1 MGFFDCAQNDKRVR
15 LGVPIGI
22 YAGRATSGRP
32 YGELLGR
39 VGERMDY
46 ALQERKPLPYGGFA
60 LSVEKCCIKAV
71 YNPSVNYVDSS
82 LYTREPLVG
91 GLGICGVS
99 KFLVSTARFFTAL
112 RFVLND
118 NEEKLKKQLLRQFH

>member
-15 LGVPIGI
+15 LGVLIGI
-22 YAGRATSGRP
+22 NAGRATSGRP

-46 ALQERKPLPYGGFA
+46 DLQERKPHPYGGFA

-82 LYTREPLVG
+82 LCTREPLVG

-118 NEEKLKKQLLRQFH
+118 NEERI